1 MINKDNI
8 NGKSLLILPYRSFPV
23 RIHLS
28 RMYPRLS
35 DFINDL
41 FGTSLRLPVQ
51 TYGFFVAMAFLAGGW
66 LLYLELKRKEK
77 SGIIHA
83 REKMV
88 RKGRQGKVRQ
98 LVHPYQL
105 TPDIILVAALFG
117 LVGSKLFDIVEHLGA
132 FARDPFGML
141 FSFSGLTFYGGL
153 IAAALAVCI
162 YSEKHGIPWPVIA
175 DAVAPGLMLAYGIGR
190 IGCQLAGDGCWGVVN
205 PEPKPEALAFLP
217 NWLWAFDYPGNVLRE
232 GIVIPGCE
240 GDHCYRLGQPVF
252 PTPIYETTIAVIFF
266 GALWSIRTRIGIP
279 GTLFSIYLI
288 LNGTGRFF
296 IEKIRVNI
304 RYSVLGLEVTQAEMI
319 AVGLIIAGI
328 ALLIYFRRRHHR
340 GILQKS
346 KHEPGKNKP

>member
-1 MINKDNI
+1 
-8 NGKSLLILPYRSFPV
+8 
-23 RIHLS
+23 
-28 RMYPRLS
+28 MYPRLS
-35 DFINDL
+35 DLLNDL
-41 FGTSLRLPVQ
+41 LGTNFRLPVQ

-77 SGIIHA
+77 SGIIQA

-88 RKGRQGKVRQ
+88 RKRGQGKVKQ

-105 TPDIILVAALFG
+105 TADIILVAALFG
-117 LVGSKLFDIVEHLGA
+117 IIGSKLFDIIEHLGE

-153 IAAALAVCI
+153 IAAAIAVCI
-162 YSEKHGIPWPVIA
+162 YAERHGIPWPVIA

-205 PEPKPEALAFLP
+205 LQPKPDFLAFLP
-217 NWLWAFDYPGNVLRE
+217 DWLWAFDYPGNVLRE
-232 GIVIPGCE
+232 GITIPGCE

-252 PTPIYETTIAVIFF
+252 PTPVYETSMAVIFF
-266 GALWSIRTRIGIP
+266 AILWSVRKRISIP
-279 GTLFSIYLI
+279 GVLFSIYLV

-304 RYSVLGLEVTQAEMI
+304 RYSVMGMQVTQAEMI
-319 AVGLIIAGI
+319 ALGLIAAGI
-328 ALLIYFRRRHHR
+328 ALVFYFRSRHHR
-340 GILQKS
+340 KFPLKH
-346 KHEPGKNKP
+346 KHEPGKNQP